1 MSATVGLGVA
11 ITLADMF
18 TPKLKNAEKGVGRFA
33 AKLAALSTASVA
45 IGQKMSASFS
55 SAYETFGETAQKQG
69 DLMSLGVKFKDMEK
83 ISQAGLKFSN
93 TWSGVVLKDFMSAT
107 YDIKSGIDSLSTEG
121 ISKMTSYALLTGKAT
136 KSSAEVM
143 SKAFAMGYGIFR
155 NQFGSD
161 FEFGEKF
168 SAAFSRTVQAFR
180 TDGTDISMGL
190 ATIKADATSMGV
202 GMTEQFAVLGALK
215 KKYNTA
221 AEAGTAYSS
230 FLANA
235 GKAQKTLGLKFVDN
249 NGHLL
254 STATIVDKI
263 TNKFKDLENV
273 KTKLLLRKAFGDKEA
288 LSFVNTIAK
297 DTDGLRKSILALE
310 EAQKEGIAF
319 TTKMAEAR
327 EYGQESKLLGDQL
340 QNLAYIFG
348 KSLAPSMGWVNKK
361 FSVLVGWVQDFVGNH
376 KQLATTVASGLVVFA
391 GLATTLGT
399 LGVAVAGIS
408 FGLSTLGLSMSGVLL
423 VGAPVLALLS
433 GVAYGGYMIYKH
445 WEKISKKF
453 KPFFQGLWMG
463 LKEGQKHLDKLVKH
477 LHPLGEAFDWVVS
490 KGSAFLQWMGSL
502 LGLTTEGKKHLYG
515 MAASGDI
522 LGNQIANMFGTIVDA
537 IGGIKNTLA
546 SWDIGTYWNT
556 FMNWI
561 VKVKN
566 TLSSWAENLR
576 EFWDGLRES
585 ASGISEPFIKLW
597 GNIKEL
603 GSAFLGLFSV
613 FQDFGG
619 WMLDIVGWNDKASES
634 MFTFREAGRVTGS
647 VIKSVFGA
655 IGNIISTSVHGWVKL
670 FEGII
675 YLANKVKALA
685 NGASSTKKVNTQNNN
700 NLYDGLSEKVLLD
713 MGINPENRNK
723 MTMPALKDIPT
734 MPAATSPEKPVTI
747 NEGDMHISFQIQGEN
762 DPRKIAKLAVRE
774 IKQEIQNK
782 KDRSMYS

>member
-107 YDIKSGIDSLSTEG
+107 YDIKSGIESLSTEG

-155 NQFGSD
+155 NQFSSD

-180 TDGTDISMGL
+180 TDGTDVSMGL

-235 GKAQKTLGLKFVDN
+235 GKAQKTLGLKFVDS

-254 STATIVDKI
+254 STATIIDKI
-263 TNKFKDLENV
+263 TNKFKDLKNV
-273 KTKLLLRKAFGDKEA
+273 KTKLLFRKAFGDKEA
-288 LSFVNTIAK
+288 LSFVNTIAE

-348 KSLAPSMGWVNKK
+348 KSLAPSMGWVTKK
-361 FSVLVGWVQDFVGNH
+361 FSVLVGWVQDFVGKH

-408 FGLSTLGLSMSGVLL
+408 FGLSTLGLSMSGLL
-423 VGAPVLALLS
+423 VYSAPIMGL
-433 GVAYGGYMIYKH
+433 VAGIAYAGYYIYEH
-445 WEKISKKF
+445 WEKVSSVVT
-453 KPFFQGLWMG
+453 PFFKGLWLG
-463 LKEGQKHLDKLVKH
+463 LSESSKHFDRLIEH
-477 LHPLGEAFDWVVS
+477 LRPVGHMFSWIVGKGGEFLSWIGVIDNATS
-490 KGSAFLQWMGSL
+490 KGSDSFYSL
-502 LGLTTEGKKHLYG
+502 V
-515 MAASGDI
+515 ASGDQ
-522 LGNQIANMFGTIVDA
+522 LGWKISSVFGTLVDI
-537 IGGIKNTLA
+537 IGLSVQGWVKIFDWGWAGIEA
-546 SWDIGTYWNT
+546 VVSWNPMETIKSAWSG
-556 FMNWI
+556 
-561 VKVKN
+561 VV
-566 TLSSWAENLR
+566 SW
-576 EFWDGLRES
+576 F
-585 ASGISEPFIKLW
+585 
-597 GNIKEL
+597 
-603 GSAFLGLFSV
+603 
-613 FQDFGG
+613 
-619 WMLDIVGWNDKASES
+619 ES
-634 MFTFREAGRVTGS
+634 MFKRIMGFVDKIKGLAESVKSFVTGS
-647 VIKSVFGA
+647 
-655 IGNIISTSVHGWVKL
+655 STGTDARIMDSR
-670 FEGII
+670 
-675 YLANKVKALA
+675 
-685 NGASSTKKVNTQNNN
+685 NGRV
-700 NLYDGLSEKVLLD
+700 G
-713 MGINPENRNK
+713 
-723 MTMPALKDIPT
+723 PALKTYDPKT
-734 MPAATSPEKPVTI
+734 SLAAKIHGMSTSPAVNKAQQITNVR
-747 NEGDMHISFQIQGEN
+747 EGDTHIEVNVHGKN
-762 DPRKIAKLAVRE
+762 DSEIVRQVTSA
-774 IKQEIQNK
+774 IKKEIQ
-782 KDRSMYS
+782 DRQDRIMR